1 MSLKSVHKKT
11 EETKKEHKTEVDFSK
26 MPKEDFSKADFQVYW
41 KKYIDILTK
50 QGDKILPSI
59 LSASEPI
66 LKDTRINLTY
76 PNAMMLAE
84 VKKNQVHVLNYLRRK
99 LNNYQISFN
108 LILNESEEKKYAYT
122 PEEKY
127 HKLRE
132 LNPLIDE
139 LRKTFHLDL

>member
-1 MSLKSVHKKT
+1 
-11 EETKKEHKTEVDFSK
+11 
-26 MPKEDFSKADFQVYW
+26 MPKEDFSQADFYVYW

-59 LSASEPI
+59 LSASEPV
-66 LKDTRINLTY
+66 LKDAQIGLTY

-84 VKKNQVHVLNYLRRK
+84 VKKNQVHILNYLRRK

>member
-11 EETKKEHKTEVDFSK
+11 EETKKEQKVEVDLTK
-26 MPKEDFSKADFQVYW
+26 MPKEDFSQADFQVYW

-66 LKDTRINLTY
+66 LKDTQINLTY

-84 VKKNQVHVLNYLRRK
+84 LKKNQVHVLNYLRRK